1 MVALREGW
9 PVLLSVAVIGIPFGV
24 LARQAGLD
32 ILQTSAMS
40 VLLFAGA
47 AQFAAIELLRAG
59 ANPVVVAV
67 TALLINLRHL
77 PMGAS
82 LRPHFGPRPL
92 LQRLGLA
99 YLLTDEAFAMGI
111 GWYRRGG
118 SGVAYYVVFGAALW
132 ASWNLAT
139 LVGAVVGG
147 AIPDPRVLALD
158 FAISATFTAIVA
170 LGARGRRD
178 LAIALVAAIIAGVLR
193 GAGLAPIAVV
203 AAGAIAAL
211 AGLLVRP
218 AK

>member
-1 MVALREGW
+1 MLGSLTREEPRDRRHPRQSIHRRGLRPLPPPHSHRRGFRPLPPPLCRLAAIDRTGIVALREGW

-32 ILQTSAMS
+32 ILQTSGMS

-59 ANPVVVAV
+59 TSPVVVAV

-82 LRPHFGPRPL
+82 LRPHFGSRPL

-118 SGVAYYVVFGAALW
+118 SGVGYYVVFGGALW
-132 ASWNLAT
+132 ASWN
-139 LVGAVVGG
+139 
-147 AIPDPRVLALD
+147 
-158 FAISATFTAIVA
+158 
-170 LGARGRRD
+170 
-178 LAIALVAAIIAGVLR
+178 
-193 GAGLAPIAVV
+193 
-203 AAGAIAAL
+203 
-211 AGLLVRP
+211 
-218 AK
+218 